1 MHVVRH
7 YDGGVQP
14 ESFSIIVQTVLQD
27 VDYSC
32 RRLRIRHVVLSGS
45 GVTFDGIRTFVREVC
60 VATCTGR
67 VARTLLSEAF
77 EFGFVW

>member
-27 VDYSC
+27 G
-32 RRLRIRHVVLSGS
+32 ISG
-45 GVTFDGIRTFVREVC
+45 FWREGFSIIL
-60 VATCTGR
+60 AERYEYG
-67 VARTLLSEAF
+67 TLCF
-77 EFGFVW
+77 W